1 MGGTSRNGQ
10 RKSGNR
16 IDSPRLLRIRADDS
30 LVIPTWLALF
40 NNTIAPPP
48 KAPMPQDDLP
58 TGDFPSS
65 IGYYTV
71 MNDERTG
78 WTGGML
84 VLNSGGRPL
93 EFQCTLPV
101 RPTRAHEIL
110 YGPTLRDHLIGEVI
124 GSLLIKKCRTPIS
137 ILCCDQPEALRLSTV
152 AKCPVALVSQA
163 AEPDEGPITDDML
176 IGSDVVEL
184 AGATLRVAMEHV
196 ATIKRLSEQ
205 FVDLPDGIEPLERIR
220 EAIKEAHSQIA
231 RAKSASS
238 IDEARGQASAEA
250 A

>member
-1 MGGTSRNGQ
+1 MLRN
-10 RKSGNR
+10 
-16 IDSPRLLRIRADDS
+16 DDA
-30 LVIPTWLALF
+30 T
-40 NNTIAPPP
+40 
-48 KAPMPQDDLP
+48 
-58 TGDFPSS
+58 S

-124 GSLLIKKCRTPIS
+124 GSLLIKKCRSPIS
-137 ILCCDQPEALRLSTV
+137 LLCCDQPEALQLGTI
-152 AKCPVALVSQA
+152 ANCPVVLVAQA
-163 AEPDEGPITDDML
+163 AELDEGPITDDML
-176 IGSDVVEL
+176 IGSDTVEL
-184 AGATLRVAMEHV
+184 SGATLHVPMEH
-196 ATIKRLSEQ
+196 LSRVRDLVSR
-205 FVDLPDGIEPLERIR
+205 FADLPDGVEPLERIR
-220 EAIKEAHSQIA
+220 EAIKEAQSQIA
-231 RAKSASS
+231 RAQISPSTTN
-238 IDEARGQASAEA
+238 ETQARA

>member
-1 MGGTSRNGQ
+1 MPRN
-10 RKSGNR
+10 
-16 IDSPRLLRIRADDS
+16 DDAAS
-30 LVIPTWLALF
+30 
-40 NNTIAPPP
+40 IA
-48 KAPMPQDDLP
+48 
-58 TGDFPSS
+58 
-65 IGYYTV
+65 YYTV
-71 MNDERTG
+71 MNDDRTG

-124 GSLLIKKCRTPIS
+124 GPLLVKKCRTPIS
-137 ILCCDQPEALRLSTV
+137 LLCCDQPESLQLASV
-152 AKCPVALVSQA
+152 ANCPLALVAQA

-176 IGSDVVEL
+176 IGSGVVEL
-184 AGATLRVAMEHV
+184 AGATLRVAMEQV
-196 ATIKRLSEQ
+196 DVVRQLADR

-220 EAIKEAHSQIA
+220 EAIKEAQSQIA
-231 RAKSASS
+231 RAQISS
-238 IDEARGQASAEA
+238 DIPNESVAKA